1 MLFSFISTT
10 NAELWEL
17 IIDVNIQKGE
27 IYPGE
32 TVIVTGKVVN
42 HAYNPV
48 EGIEILIRTGSD
60 TAKTFTDSEGVF
72 IGEFK
77 DFQRIPGTYIVNI
90 VASGDGMTGLSSSQ
104 FQVKGEISPVSGL
117 QQKLSTEEARKYLG
131 ANESDFKKNPIG
143 QTLFKY
149 YHGLLDKLVLEH
161 KEANKSIAEQKK
173 VEQKRTNAEKLRHQ
187 DIKEYNPGSGM
198 YEGYKYERYIAN
210 LNPEIKDLVISQ
222 LNFTNNMFKE
232 AQKTRDGI
240 LANGGTYEEA
250 RQAYLNMISI
260 PKETL
265 EQFNQVK
272 LDEDSKEIVKEKEN
286 SKK

>member
-1 MLFSFISTT
+1 
-10 NAELWEL
+10 
-17 IIDVNIQKGE
+17 
-27 IYPGE
+27 
-32 TVIVTGKVVN
+32 
-42 HAYNPV
+42 
-48 EGIEILIRTGSD
+48 
-60 TAKTFTDSEGVF
+60 
-72 IGEFK
+72 
-77 DFQRIPGTYIVNI
+77 
-90 VASGDGMTGLSSSQ
+90 
-104 FQVKGEISPVSGL
+104 
-117 QQKLSTEEARKYLG
+117 
-131 ANESDFKKNPIG
+131 
-143 QTLFKY
+143 
-149 YHGLLDKLVLEH
+149 
-161 KEANKSIAEQKK
+161 
-173 VEQKRTNAEKLRHQ
+173 
-187 DIKEYNPGSGM
+187 M